1 MRIKRVI
8 VVSASALAL
17 LAGPTVA
24 TQAAQ
29 PATQPS
35 TQPSTS
41 TASDTGTVCD
51 VSGETVAKGLTA
63 FMKEL
68 DKAGAAAT
76 SGDIAT
82 SQASVTQSGAMLTDL
97 AGKLRK
103 DVENAQ
109 SAELRKAVE
118 DVAKE
123 MDNQGANLS
132 GSPGSQGS
140 LQNFNTKGIED
151 LSEKVNEICTK

>member
-1 MRIKRVI
+1 MKRVI
-8 VVSASALAL
+8 VVSAFALAL
-17 LAGPTVA
+17 LAGPS
-24 TQAAQ
+24 AA
-29 PATQPS
+29 AHAAQPS
-35 TQPSTS
+35 TQPPAPPAT
-41 TASDTGTVCD
+41 DTGTVCD
-51 VSGETVAKGLTA
+51 VSGATVAKGLTA

-76 SGDIAT
+76 SGDIAASQT
-82 SQASVTQSGAMLTDL
+82 SLKQSGTLLTDL

-103 DVENAQ
+103 DVETAQ
-109 SAELRKAVE
+109 SAELKKAVE

-123 MDNQGANLS
+123 MEIQGGNLS
-132 GSPGSQGS
+132 GNPGSQGS